1 MVFAPFA
8 WPGWF
13 FCDLYALGVEVRR
26 VGWKL
31 GMFAEFMFEAECAAH
46 VEIGYL
52 VGEHDVGLVK
62 SLGQRARP
70 YHNIGHAVLVSVDEG
85 KVLVNAEG

>member
-52 VGEHDVGLVK
+52 VGEHDVGVVYRLRQSAGPNHDV
-62 SLGQRARP
+62 
-70 YHNIGHAVLVSVDEG
+70 GHAVLESVD
-85 KVLVNAEG
+85 K